1 MQWIGGHEKKKQKKE
16 KRLIVRLIFNL
27 TDLDQFSLQ
36 NLGSKTE
43 IGKAVIFFNLGSN
56 D

>member
-1 MQWIGGHEKKKQKKE
+1 MQWIGGHEKKQKKE

-27 TDLDQFSLQ
+27 TDFDQFSLQ
-36 NLGSKTE
+36 NLASKTE